1 MHSSRRGTSLR
12 GVKDVRVKWM
22 PGCGRRALVGTPKGM
37 PVAFEIDARAW
48 TEPMG
53 AASYVLLHDEG
64 DAASAQDDERR

>member
-1 MHSSRRGTSLR
+1 
-12 GVKDVRVKWM
+12 
-22 PGCGRRALVGTPKGM
+22 M

-64 DAASAQDDERR
+64 DAASAQDDKRR